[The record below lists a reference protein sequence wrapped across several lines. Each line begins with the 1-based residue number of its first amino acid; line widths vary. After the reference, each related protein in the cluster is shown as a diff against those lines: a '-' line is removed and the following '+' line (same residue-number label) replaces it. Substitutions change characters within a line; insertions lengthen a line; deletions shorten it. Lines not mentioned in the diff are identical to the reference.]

1 MARRRFAVALMV
13 PEPWR
18 TEVDA
23 LRRAVAD
30 PRLGRIGPHIT
41 LVPPVN
47 IAGEDVSD
55 ALRVVR
61 TAAAAHGPLEL
72 TIGPATTFLPGSPVA
87 YLAVHPVQPVTALHR
102 AVNQPPIE
110 RREERPFV
118 PHVTLTTDETSE
130 RLTAIVTALAGYVR
144 EVPFEHVHL
153 LEHTRDDDEVMRWHV
168 IADTRLGSPTVLG
181 RGGIE
186 VETVTGEVADPEAMA
201 FVREADVITAR
212 IGSRVVAVASDEA
225 WVADLLASRWSQKR
239 SDSQE

>member
-18 TEVDA
+18 TEVNA

-30 PRLGRIGPHIT
+30 PRLDRIGPHIT

-47 IAGEDVSD
+47 IAAEDFSD

-61 TAAAAHGPLEL
+61 TAAAEHGPLEL

-87 YLAVHPVQPVTALHR
+87 YLAVNPPGPVTAIHR
-102 AVNQPPIE
+102 TVNQPPIE

-118 PHVTLTTDETSE
+118 PHVTLTTDEPSA
-130 RLTAIVTALAGYVR
+130 RLSAIVTALAGYVR
-144 EVPFEHVHL
+144 EMRFDHVHL
-153 LEHTRDDDEVMRWHV
+153 LEHIRDDDEEMRWHV
-168 IADTRLGSPTVLG
+168 VADARLGSSTVLG

-186 VETVTGEVADPEAMA
+186 VETVAGSVADPEAAA
-201 FVREADVITAR
+201 FVREAEVITAR
-212 IGSRVVAVASDEA
+212 IGSRVVAVASDEP
-225 WVADLLASRWSQKR
+225 WLADLLESRRPSEK
-239 SDSQE
+239 

>member
-30 PRLGRIGPHIT
+30 PRLDRIGPHIT

-47 IAGEDVSD
+47 IAAEDLSG

-61 TAAAAHGPLEL
+61 EAAAAIGPLEL
-72 TIGPATTFLPGSPVA
+72 TIGPATTFLPASPVA
-87 YLAVHPVQPVTALHR
+87 YLAVHPVDPVEVIHR
-102 AVNQPPIE
+102 AVNRPPIE

-118 PHVTLTTDETSE
+118 PHVTLTTDETAE
-130 RLTAIVTALAGYVR
+130 RLAAIVAALGGYVR
-144 EVPFEHVHL
+144 EVRFEHVHL
-153 LEHTRDDDEVMRWHV
+153 LEHTRDDDGVMRWHV
-168 IADTRLGSPTVLG
+168 IADARLGSSAVLG

-186 VETVTGEVADPEAMA
+186 VETVVGSVADPEAMA
-201 FVREADVITAR
+201 FARVADVITAR
-212 IGSRVVAVASDEA
+212 IGSRVVAVASDEPWLA
-225 WVADLLASRWSQKR
+225 ELLASRR
-239 SDSQE
+239 FGQE

>member
-30 PRLGRIGPHIT
+30 PRLDRIGPHIT

-47 IAGEDVSD
+47 IAAEDFSD

-61 TAAAAHGPLEL
+61 ETAAAHRPLEL
-72 TIGPATTFLPGSPVA
+72 TVGPVTTFLPGSPVA
-87 YLAVHPVQPVTALHR
+87 YLAVHPVEPVIDIHR
-102 AVNQPPIE
+102 AVNRPPIE

-130 RLTAIVTALAGYVR
+130 RLAAIVAALGGYVR
-144 EVPFEHVHL
+144 EVQFDHMHL
-153 LEHTRDDDEVMRWHV
+153 LEHMRDDDGVMRWRA
-168 IADTRLGSPTVLG
+168 IADARLGSSSVLG

-186 VETVTGEVADPEAMA
+186 VETVAGNVADPEAMA

-212 IGSRVVAVASDEA
+212 IGSRVVAVASDEPWLA
-225 WVADLLASRWSQKR
+225 ELLASRGLA
-239 SDSQE
+239 QE

>member
-18 TEVDA
+18 AEVDA

-30 PRLGRIGPHIT
+30 PRLDRIGPHIT

-47 IAGEDVSD
+47 IAAEDFSD

-61 TAAAAHGPLEL
+61 ETAAAQSPLEL
-72 TIGPATTFLPGSPVA
+72 TIGPVTTFLPGSPVA
-87 YLAVHPVQPVTALHR
+87 YLAVHPVEPVVTIHR
-102 AVNQPPIE
+102 AVNRPPIE

-130 RLTAIVTALAGYVR
+130 RLAAIVTALAGYVR
-144 EVPFEHVHL
+144 EVRFDHVHL
-153 LEHTRDDDEVMRWHV
+153 LEHMRDDDGVMRWHV
-168 IADTRLGSPTVLG
+168 IADARLGSSSVLG

-186 VETVTGEVADPEAMA
+186 VDTVAGSVADAEAMA

-212 IGSRVVAVASDEA
+212 IGSRVVAAARDEP
-225 WVADLLASRWSQKR
+225 WLADLLASRGLA
-239 SDSQE
+239 QE

>member
-30 PRLGRIGPHIT
+30 PRLDRIGPHIT

-47 IAGEDVSD
+47 IAVEDFSD

-87 YLAVHPVQPVTALHR
+87 YLAVHPVEPVTALHR
-102 AVNQPPIE
+102 AVNRPPIE

-144 EVPFEHVHL
+144 EVRFEHVHL

-168 IADTRLGSPTVLG
+168 IADARLGSPTVLG

-186 VETVTGEVADPEAMA
+186 VETVTGTVADPEAMA

-225 WVADLLASRWSQKR
+225 WLAELLASRWA
-239 SDSQE
+239 